1 MRGLAE
7 DIGGFDGSFRV
18 VQSNSNSR

>member
-7 DIGGFDGSFRV
+7 DIRGFDGSFRV